1 MSILNKAVLILAV
14 LVIVAVLSLLGVQAY
29 GDKRVAQAELNGVKE
44 VVSEAVAAR
53 TEAGKVDAHQAKEIV
68 TKRDTVR
75 RIVQRGRD
83 ESKAVPIECV
93 DVVGDSE
100 RIRLLNLQIAAV
112 NTVIAESGELPD

>member
-1 MSILNKAVLILAV
+1 MSILNKVVLILAV
-14 LVIVAVLSLLGVQAY
+14 LVIVAVLSFLGVQAY
-29 GDKRVAQAELNGVKE
+29 GDKRVAQSELSGVKE
-44 VVSEAVAAR
+44 AVSEAVAAR
-53 TEAGKVDAHQAKEIV
+53 TEAGKVDAKQAREIV
-68 TKRDTVR
+68 TKRDAVR
-75 RIVQRGRD
+75 RTIQRGRD